1 MEKIKINRFNSEFQT
16 LSLEHLNQQK
26 YISQEQLQDVEE
38 AHEETKKLTL
48 SQEQL
53 QDAKKAHE
61 ATKDQTHEEV
71 LKIYEQVG
79 ESGNKGQ
86 EARGDI
92 LEKIELSGRDS
103 SGIIHRQDYDE
114 KIVYLSDYRA
124 KFASYEGRDDFMMR
138 ADQHQTQAQLDK
150 NIDQVKGLSRSV
162 SLGRKL
168 SNVMKAVGLQK
179 AA

>member
-1 MEKIKINRFNSEFQT
+1 MENFKINRFEDQDRKQKISEFQT
-16 LSLEHLNQQK
+16 LSLEHLNRQS
-26 YISQEQLQDVEE
+26 YI
-38 AHEETKKLTL
+38 

-61 ATKDQTHEEV
+61 ATKDRTHEEV

-79 ESGNKGQ
+79 ESDNKGR
-86 EARGDI
+86 EAKGDI

-138 ADQHQTQAQLDK
+138 ADQHQTQAQLDE

>member
-1 MEKIKINRFNSEFQT
+1 MENFKINRFEDQDREQKNSEFQT
-16 LSLEHLNQQK
+16 LSLEHLNQQNH
-26 YISQEQLQDVEE
+26 I
-38 AHEETKKLTL
+38 

-61 ATKDQTHEEV
+61 ATKDRTHEEV

-138 ADQHQTQAQLDK
+138 ADQHQTQAQLDE

-162 SLGRKL
+162 PLGRKL

>member
-53 QDAKKAHE
+53 QDAKKAHKE
-61 ATKDQTHEEV
+61 TKGRARKEV
-71 LKIYEQVG
+71 LEIYEQVG
-79 ESGNKGQ
+79 KNDNTGQ
-86 EARGDI
+86 EAKGDI
-92 LEKIELSGRDS
+92 LEKIEISGRDS
-103 SGIIHRQDYDE
+103 SGIIHQQDHDGN
-114 KIVYLSDYRA
+114 IIYLSHYRA
-124 KFASYEGRDDFMMR
+124 KFASCKGQNGFIMH
-138 ADQHQTQAQLDK
+138 ADQHQTQAQLDEDI
-150 NIDQVKGLSRSV
+150 NQVKGSPREV
-162 SLGRKL
+162 SLGQKL
-168 SNVMKAVGLQK
+168 LIIMESVGLRK

>member
-1 MEKIKINRFNSEFQT
+1 MENFKINRFEDQDRKQKISEFQT
-16 LSLEHLNQQK
+16 LSLEHLNQQNH
-26 YISQEQLQDVEE
+26 ISQER
-38 AHEETKKLTL
+38 
-48 SQEQL
+48 L

-61 ATKDQTHEEV
+61 ATKDRTHEEV

-138 ADQHQTQAQLDK
+138 ADQHQTQAQLDE